1 MAEDGDQ
8 KEGGKNKMLYIAALV
23 AGIMLVLNGALQ
35 LTDGKLPLGLA
46 SVAMGVAAIA
56 YGIIKPVRK
65 S

>member
-8 KEGGKNKMLYIAALV
+8 KEVGKNKMLYIAALV

-35 LTDGKLPLGLA
+35 LADGKMPLGIA
-46 SVAMGVAAIA
+46 SVVMGAAAIA